1 MTNAKVLVLNSYDSD
16 NVWENAIMAGFLDTL
31 GKYRNIDLEPE
42 ILYLDLRRNQSDEYK
57 NHVLEMLN
65 STYEHGEFEIVIT
78 IDDHAFDLV
87 RSQLFN
93 ENSIFYRQQM
103 LFSGVNSS
111 LHLSADEKQYM
122 TGFMDAYGMPYF
134 IEKVL
139 AMHTEDISK
148 NIILVFDETEYSND
162 TRSDLFNRQYLF
174 SEDTT
179 FHVIQSEYYQ
189 DIVEQIGKIED
200 EGIIFVVG
208 YYKDRETDEY
218 IAATDFINYIYDVK
232 KFPIYAEGEQYR
244 NSEVVGVY
252 YDDGYAIGE
261 IMIKLALDV
270 IIDHNVADRVIH
282 QELVDV
288 YEIYYDKIYKHD
300 INISNLPA
308 EAIIAGQ
315 MPYQWLVPRQQKIGA
330 GVLVACIFIIC
341 LQMYSVVRKYRK
353 KIYEEKIRNDN
364 LEEMSELQKN
374 FFSLMTHEFRTPI
387 NIINSSMQLLELE
400 LKEDSVDKE
409 SCGKKIDMIYRNIN
423 RQNKLINNILD
434 ITKFDAGIFVAKMS
448 GQNIV
453 EVVEEVALSV
463 VPFADTKGIEILF
476 DTEDEEIWTVIDVEQ
491 VERMVLNI
499 MSNAIKFSRAG
510 DEINVYLTVINEEIN
525 ITIRDNG
532 IGMAEEDLS
541 RIFEKF
547 FQTGDLWR
555 RGHEGSGLGLF
566 IVSKIVELHKGKIEV
581 ESKLGDGTIFN
592 IILPIVEPI
601 GLPDDVSFRKDMGQ
615 IVSIEMSDV

>member
-1 MTNAKVLVLNSYDSD
+1 
-16 NVWENAIMAGFLDTL
+16 
-31 GKYRNIDLEPE
+31 
-42 ILYLDLRRNQSDEYK
+42 
-57 NHVLEMLN
+57 MLN

-78 IDDHAFDLV
+78 IDDYAFDLI

-93 ENSIFYRQQM
+93 KDSIFYRQEM
-103 LFSGVNSS
+103 LFSGVNSA
-111 LHLSADEKQYM
+111 LHLTSDEKQYM

-139 AMHTEDISK
+139 AMHSGEISN
-148 NIILVFDETEYSND
+148 NIILIFDETDYAND
-162 TRSDLFNRQYLF
+162 VRSDLFNRQYLF

-179 FHVIQSEYYQ
+179 FHVIESAYYQ
-189 DIVEQIGKIED
+189 DIIEQVSKIEN

-208 YYKDRETDEY
+208 SYRDVETDEY
-218 IAATDFINYIYDVK
+218 IDAAEFIQHIYDIK

-261 IMIKLALDV
+261 ILIKLALDV

-288 YEIYYDKIYKHD
+288 YEIYYDKIYIHGVD
-300 INISNLPA
+300 IYSLPTD
-308 EAIIAGQ
+308 AIIAGQ

-330 GVLVACIFIIC
+330 GLLVACVLIIC
-341 LQMYSVVRKYRK
+341 FQMYSVVRKYRQ
-353 KIYEEKIRNDN
+353 KIYEEKLRNDN
-364 LEEMSELQKN
+364 LEEMAELQKN

-387 NIINSSMQLLELE
+387 NIINSSTQLIELE
-400 LKEDSVDKE
+400 LKEIEVDKQ
-409 SCGKKIDMIYRNIN
+409 SCAKKIDMIYRNIN

-448 GQNIV
+448 AQNIV
-453 EVVEEVALSV
+453 EVVEEVVLSV

-476 DTEDEEIWTVIDVEQ
+476 DTENEEIWTVIDVEQ

-510 DEINVYLTVINEEIN
+510 DEINVYLTVIDDEIN

-532 IGMAEEDLS
+532 IGMAEENLV

-547 FQTGDLWR
+547 YQTGDLWR

-601 GLPDDVSFRKDMGQ
+601 GLPDDVNFRKDMGQ